1 MLHDTITAISTPMGE
16 GGIGIVRLSGSMS
29 MDIISKIFR
38 GKTDILSAKSHTIH
52 YGKIFHPETLQVID
66 TVLVSIMKSP
76 QTYTREN
83 VVEINAHSGSVM
95 LQEILE
101 LTILM
106 GARLANPGEFTKRA
120 FLNGRIDLAQA
131 EAVIDVIRAKTST
144 SLAAAMGQL
153 EGRLSTEIL
162 GIRTSILSLLAHIE
176 ASLDFSEE
184 ELEIMED
191 TEIGKGLLS
200 VETQLSSLIESS
212 RHGKILKEGVS
223 CVIVGRPNVGKSSL
237 LNALLGE
244 ARAIVTHIP
253 GTTRDIIEEIIDIC
267 GIPLKIVDTA
277 GLRET
282 IDIVEKEGVTRARKA
297 IEGADVILLVLDG
310 SCPLTHEDLLAI
322 EGLKMRM
329 CEGAPLAKGAPLAEG
344 APLAV
349 VVLNKC
355 DIVMV
360 IDETQIKQLLPDK
373 PMVCISA
380 LTGHGL
386 DELRDAIKELLL
398 DGQVKIGE
406 RVMVSNVRHI
416 DALRK
421 ARLAILQ
428 AKDTLN
434 INPSLELIAVDL
446 RDALFHLS
454 IITGETTSEDV
465 LDVVFSRFC
474 VGK

>member
-1 MLHDTITAISTPMGE
+1 MFHDTITAISTPMGE

-38 GKTDILSAKSHTIH
+38 GKTDILTVKSHTIH
-52 YGKIFHPETLQVID
+52 YGKIFHPETLQTID
-66 TVLVSIMKSP
+66 TVLVSIMRSP
-76 QTYTREN
+76 HTYTCEN
-83 VVEINAHSGSVM
+83 IVEINAHSGSIV

-106 GARLANPGEFTKRA
+106 GARLAQPGEFTRRA

-131 EAVIDVIRAKTST
+131 EAVIDVIQAKTGM
-144 SLAAAMGQL
+144 SLAIALGQL
-153 EGRLSTEIL
+153 EGSLSKEIR
-162 GIRTSILSLLAHIE
+162 GIHASILSLLAHIE

-191 TEIGKGLLS
+191 TAIHKGLLS
-200 VETQLSSLIESS
+200 VEAQLSSLIESALY
-212 RHGKILKEGVS
+212 GKIFREGVS

-253 GTTRDIIEEIIDIC
+253 GTTRDIIEEIIDIQ
-267 GIPLKIVDTA
+267 GIPLKIMDTA

-282 IDIVEKEGVTRARKA
+282 IDIVEKEGVSRAWKA
-297 IEGADVILLVLDG
+297 IEGANIVLLVLDG
-310 SCPLTHEDLLAI
+310 SCLLTHEDLLVI
-322 EGLKMRM
+322 ERLKTSV
-329 CEGAPLAKGAPLAEG
+329 C
-344 APLAV
+344 V
-349 VVLNKC
+349 VVLSKC
-355 DIVMV
+355 DLVNV
-360 IDETQIKQLLPDK
+360 IDEAQIKQLLPDK
-373 PMVCISA
+373 QVVCISA
-380 LTGHGL
+380 VTGHGL
-386 DELRDAIKELLL
+386 NELRNAIKRLLL
-398 DGQVKIGE
+398 DGQVKVDE

-421 ARLAILQ
+421 SRLSILQ
-428 AKDTLN
+428 AQDTLKV
-434 INPSLELIAVDL
+434 NPSLELIAVDL
-446 RDALFHLS
+446 RDALLHLG
-454 IITGETTSEDV
+454 IIIGETTTEDV

>member
-1 MLHDTITAISTPMGE
+1 MFHDTITAISTPMGE

-29 MDIISKIFR
+29 MDIISQIFR

-52 YGKIFHPETLQVID
+52 YGKIVYPETLQVID
-66 TVLVSIMKSP
+66 TVLVSIMQNP
-76 QTYTREN
+76 NTYTRED
-83 VVEINAHSGSVM
+83 VVEINAHSGSIV

-106 GARLANPGEFTKRA
+106 GARLAQPGEFTKRA

-131 EAVIDVIRAKTST
+131 EAVIDIIRAKTST

-153 EGRLSTEIL
+153 DGRLSAEIRRIHASTL
-162 GIRTSILSLLAHIE
+162 NLLAHIE

-184 ELEIMED
+184 ELDTMED

-200 VETQLSSLIESS
+200 IEAQLSSLIESS
-212 RHGKILKEGVS
+212 RYGKIVKEGVS

-253 GTTRDIIEEIIDIC
+253 GTTRDIIEEIIDIG

-282 IDIVEKEGVTRARKA
+282 IDIVEKEGVTRAWKA
-297 IEGADVILLVLDG
+297 MEGADIILLVMDG
-310 SCPLTHEDLLAI
+310 SCLLTHEDLLAI
-322 EGLKMRM
+322 EDLRLKT
-329 CEGAPLAKGAPLAEG
+329 C
-344 APLAV
+344 V
-349 VVLNKC
+349 VALNKC
-355 DIVMV
+355 DLTRV
-360 IDETQIKQLLPDK
+360 IDEAQIKQLLSDK
-373 PMVCISA
+373 PIVCISA
-380 LTGHGL
+380 ITGHGL
-386 DELRDAIKELLL
+386 EELRDTIKRLLL
-398 DGQVKIGE
+398 DGQVKIDE
-406 RVMVSNVRHI
+406 RVMVSNVRHV

-421 ARLAILQ
+421 SRLSILQ
-428 AKDTLN
+428 AQDTLN
-434 INPSLELIAVDL
+434 TNPSLELIAVDL
-446 RDALFHLS
+446 RDTLFHLS
-454 IITGETTSEDV
+454 IITGETTTEDV

>member
-76 QTYTREN
+76 QTYTRED

-200 VETQLSSLIESS
+200 VEAQLSSLIESS

-446 RDALFHLS
+446 RDALLYLS
-454 IITGETTSEDV
+454 ILTGETTSEDV

-474 VGK
+474 VG